1 MFKLSVLFFSAALF
15 GASAS
20 ALVATDVIRAGDQVT
35 HENAGPNDGGEGTEL
50 YGREVRRTV
59 YSGQTISASNTR
71 PARIVERNQIVT
83 LKYVSGLMEIAVSGR
98 AMSAAAVGEPVR
110 VLNTNSRN
118 MIQGTVQEGGWVLVQ

>member
-1 MFKLSVLFFSAALF
+1 MIKLSVLLFSAALF

-35 HENAGPNDGGEGTEL
+35 PENAGPDDRSGGTEL

-83 LKYVSGLMEIAVSGR
+83 LKYVSGPMEITASGR
-98 AMSAAAVGEPVR
+98 AMSAAALNESVR
-110 VLNTNSRN
+110 VLNTTSRN
-118 MIQGTVQEGGWVLVQ
+118 MIQGTVQEGGWVLVK